1 MISREVDLTI
11 RRFDESDRAEV
22 IALWNACGL
31 VYPQNDPNKD
41 IDRKLGAGAEL
52 FLVAVDKSNTPVA
65 SAMGGYDGHRGW
77 VNYLAVSPLFRGRGV
92 GSKIMAALEAQLRDL
107 GCAKINLQI

>member
-65 SAMGGYDGHRGW
+65 SAMGGYDGHRG
-77 VNYLAVSPLFRGRGV
+77 
-92 GSKIMAALEAQLRDL
+92 
-107 GCAKINLQI
+107 